1 MLCGDLNEKE
11 IQKWD
16 KWIHIADS
24 LCCKAEMNTT
34 SQSNNTPIKKNKV
47 FLSPLPEFFFFFLG
61 LFSTCY
67 AAGMV
72 QGAVGNVTKQQTT
85 IPALL
90 ELTF

>member
-16 KWIHIADS
+16 KYNIADS

-34 SQSNNTPIKKNKV
+34 LQSNNTPIKKNKV
-47 FLSPLPEFFFFFLG
+47 FLSPLPEFFFFLG